1 MDRERNLHSAS
12 WSASNA
18 KECRTE
24 RNREKQE
31 GQRKCVSRCFDAQR
45 PQLRPASGPDGNRF
59 RLANRGRLSS
69 HSIVSDRRYPTYRQR
84 SLSLTKFVGNSQF
97 RAQGVVERSFAT

>member
-18 KECRTE
+18 KGCRTE
-24 RNREKQE
+24 RNREKKE
-31 GQRKCVSRCFDAQR
+31 DQRKDVSGCFHAQR

-69 HSIVSDRRYPTYRQR
+69 HSIASDRRYSTYRQR
-84 SLSLTKFVGNSQF
+84 SLSRTKYVGTSQF
-97 RAQGVVERSFAT
+97 RAQSVVARRFAT